1 MDEIEKI
8 TDELAE
14 QLVCKLYENSQ
25 KDSVGMKYTFY
36 SVTMDI
42 LAVMLLGDV
51 LDNKETKDMMYKVNQ
66 IFQVLCTCM
75 LYRIVCP

>member
-8 TDELAE
+8 TEYVASRLVNNLAA
-14 QLVCKLYENSQ
+14 
-25 KDSVGMKYTFY
+25 VGEKEAVDMNYTFY

-51 LDNKETKDMMYKVNQ
+51 LEDKETKDMMYEV
-66 IFQVLCTCM
+66 
-75 LYRIVCP
+75 